1 MCRLVLKNKAQ
12 TTLSLSLCALRN
24 SLEKDIFTGVAFKS
38 LSIKE
43 RYFGEVSMG
52 VSLFIIWKSSEKE
65 TIYLV

>member
-12 TTLSLSLCALRN
+12 TTLSLCALKN
-24 SLEKDIFTGVAFKS
+24 SLEKDIFTGVAFKY

>member
-1 MCRLVLKNKAQ
+1 
-12 TTLSLSLCALRN
+12 
-24 SLEKDIFTGVAFKS
+24 LEKDIFTGVAFKY
-38 LSIKE
+38 LSTKK